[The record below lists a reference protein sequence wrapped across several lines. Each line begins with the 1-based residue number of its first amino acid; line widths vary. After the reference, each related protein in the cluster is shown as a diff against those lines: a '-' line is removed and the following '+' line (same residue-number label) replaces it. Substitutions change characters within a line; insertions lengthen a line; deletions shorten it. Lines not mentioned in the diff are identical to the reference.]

1 MSTSHGGRLSI
12 DTIIVIVVVVVVVV
26 VAAVVC
32 IAYFVLLHFRCHI
45 STSIRTV

>member
-1 MSTSHGGRLSI
+1 MSTSQGGRLSI
-12 DTIIVIVVVVVVVV
+12 DTIIVVVV

-45 STSIRTV
+45 STSIRIL